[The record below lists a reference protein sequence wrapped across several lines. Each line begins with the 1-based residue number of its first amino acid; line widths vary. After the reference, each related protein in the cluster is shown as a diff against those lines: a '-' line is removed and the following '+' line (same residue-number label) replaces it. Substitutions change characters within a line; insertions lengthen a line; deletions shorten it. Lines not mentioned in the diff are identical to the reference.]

1 MPGNPYGYGQAGLPQ
16 RAALPPPRYH
26 PAPYG
31 QQQQQ
36 HQQNMGHNNSN
47 GMWNAGASGSGSG
60 LNGLGAQGAKIDEVP
75 IRFRTSP
82 FFRVEKSL
90 SGIAVLNR
98 AAQGD
103 RKSTQSSFALTESQ
117 RALLV
122 ASA

>member
-1 MPGNPYGYGQAGLPQ
+1 
-16 RAALPPPRYH
+16 
-26 PAPYG
+26 
-31 QQQQQ
+31 
-36 HQQNMGHNNSN
+36 
-47 GMWNAGASGSGSG
+47 MWNAGASGSGSG
-60 LNGLGAQGAKIDEVP
+60 GLNNNGSLGAQGAKIDEVP

-90 SGIAVLNR
+90 SGIATLNR

-103 RKSTQSSFALTESQ
+103 RKSAQSSFALTEGQ